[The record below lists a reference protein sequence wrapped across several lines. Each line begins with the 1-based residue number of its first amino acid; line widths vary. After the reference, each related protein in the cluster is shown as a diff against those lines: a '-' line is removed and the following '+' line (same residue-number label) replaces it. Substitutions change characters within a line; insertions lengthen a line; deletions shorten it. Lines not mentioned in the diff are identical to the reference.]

1 MIIINAI
8 AFLNLLFSVLK
19 FGRLIIFSTSLNN
32 VTQNKLTHKLS
43 RKGCYTEYNMTI
55 HLLKT
60 TDTVCMLL
68 KI

>member
-19 FGRLIIFSTSLNN
+19 FGRLIIFFTSLNN

-43 RKGCYTEYNMTI
+43 RK
-55 HLLKT
+55 LKDVT
-60 TDTVCMLL
+60 QNIT
-68 KI
+68 